1 MMMLKNENNL
11 IDVIKGKSLN
21 EIKDIFMDNKIKP
34 ENFNDFKETLLYL
47 ISQDVSFDIIKFII
61 EAQ

>member
-11 IDVIKGKSLN
+11 IDVIKGKSIN